1 MEFDYILT
9 LPVRSLCRLVV
20 SGQRVAVAGL
30 ILLPGLVGCSAP
42 ATQQSPAPTAG
53 ASQREIWHDAELL
66 AARESGRD
74 VLVGAG
80 ESMAPVYG
88 DGSVLVIRPV
98 PYEQLRAGMTVVY
111 LNREGRR
118 VAHRLWR
125 QEAKGWRARGLN
137 NTEPDAELVTPQNL
151 LGVVYASL
159 ARDPEGK
166 GADPAK

>member
-1 MEFDYILT
+1 MISAPCFAAA
-9 LPVRSLCRLVV
+9 S
-20 SGQRVAVAGL
+20 L
-30 ILLPGLVGCSAP
+30 ILLPCLGCSSPAAGRSP
-42 ATQQSPAPTAG
+42 ATSAGTSP
-53 ASQREIWHDAELL
+53 REVWRDAELL

-111 LNREGRR
+111 LNSEGRR
-118 VAHRLWR
+118 IAHRLWR
-125 QEAKGWRARGLN
+125 QETKGWRARGLN

-151 LGVVYASL
+151 VGVVYASL
-159 ARDPEGK
+159 ARDPEGG
-166 GADPAK
+166 GAGPAK